1 MAAQARNVTS
11 NQTFT
16 VSSDETQVPLGA
28 DVEFTAEVGDA
39 EEVTIYLLDADDVD
53 VDNGTVSFETDDDG
67 DFAAGEAD
75 GGTQITEV
83 NGVAVPAA
91 QFRNVTTIEDG
102 EITFSVT
109 AANNDAFVAFVAET
123 EDFEADDVPD
133 VDADGVPEDG
143 FGVSATINVQDVVG
157 IALLDADRTETT
169 VFGVPATSERVE
181 GETVNVSA
189 VLFDNAD
196 PLDDDARVTAVGGEL
211 TYVVADNGE
220 GADEYDAGDEPGSV
234 ANADVV
240 ASGTVAVVDGVANFS
255 FTGGDD
261 EDNYIILAEWEGVED
276 GAYDDLSETTF
287 GPAGDLAEHGQ
298 ITFTDDPAA
307 AFNASFVDEDPQF
320 AEVDGTATVAVS
332 VTDQFGNPVSG
343 VTVSFEADPDNDD
356 ARTFERNTNASGV
369 ATLAY
374 SSDASDVDTITAT
387 VLGGDNPDNAD
398 PAVDGPDVTEGV
410 VDTTPTV
417 TWYTAAP
424 DDLAEVA
431 ASDVVFLSGNWVVV
445 ELDDDTFARVN
456 VEAGNQYALA
466 GFEALTGDN
475 ENDFVDDAVS
485 LATFLEAL
493 EFEDDADFNRAA
505 ANTTIEVA
513 EAGALFTYTLT
524 AAPE

>member
-16 VSSDETQVPLGA
+16 VTADETQVPLGA

-75 GGTQITEV
+75 GGTQITDV

-123 EDFEADDVPD
+123 EDFEAGDVPD

-143 FGVSATINVQDVVG
+143 FGVSATINVQNVVG

-189 VLFDNAD
+189 VLFDNED

-211 TYVVADNGE
+211 TYVVADNGDDDY
-220 GADEYDAGDEPGSV
+220 GPGDEPGSV

-261 EDNYIILAEWEGVED
+261 EDVYLILAEWEGVED

-287 GPAGDLAEHGQ
+287 NIDDHGE
-298 ITFTDDPAA
+298 IEFTDDAAA
-307 AFNASFVDEDPQF
+307 AFNASFVDEDP
-320 AEVDGTATVAVS
+320 
-332 VTDQFGNPVSG
+332 
-343 VTVSFEADPDNDD
+343 
-356 ARTFERNTNASGV
+356 
-369 ATLAY
+369 
-374 SSDASDVDTITAT
+374 SSLRSM
-387 VLGGDNPDNAD
+387 
-398 PAVDGPDVTEGV
+398 GPR
-410 VDTTPTV
+410 P
-417 TWYTAAP
+417 
-424 DDLAEVA
+424 
-431 ASDVVFLSGNWVVV
+431 S
-445 ELDDDTFARVN
+445 RC
-456 VEAGNQYALA
+456 
-466 GFEALTGDN
+466 
-475 ENDFVDDAVS
+475 
-485 LATFLEAL
+485 
-493 EFEDDADFNRAA
+493 R
-505 ANTTIEVA
+505 
-513 EAGALFTYTLT
+513 
-524 AAPE
+524 